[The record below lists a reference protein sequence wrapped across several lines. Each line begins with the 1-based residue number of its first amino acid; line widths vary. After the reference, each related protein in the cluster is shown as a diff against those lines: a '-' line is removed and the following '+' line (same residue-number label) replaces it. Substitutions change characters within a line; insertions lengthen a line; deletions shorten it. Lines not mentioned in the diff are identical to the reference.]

1 MGAMKRF
8 LIWALAA
15 AVLAAPAGAQTLIEV
30 QVVAATTLELDAQV
44 RLPRGSFR
52 AVGKGVDRW
61 VAKVRGGEGFGRWE
75 GYVARGVARN
85 LRDAYVHQLASA
97 FAAAGYLPEGRAS
110 YAAGAERHTR
120 YLFNAPDGRRVLLYV
135 IEAPDALVWLV
146 GWSG

>member
-1 MGAMKRF
+1 MKIMKRF
-8 LIWALAA
+8 LFGVFAAVALAVPA
-15 AVLAAPAGAQTLIEV
+15 AAQTLVEV

-97 FAAAGYLPEGRAS
+97 FAAAGYLPEGQAS
-110 YAAGAERHTR
+110 YAVGAERHTR
-120 YLFNAPDGRRVLLYV
+120 YLFSAPDGRQVLLYV